1 MRRGPSVVTRL
12 GWWLEDRVVEP
23 ARGNAKVLTVV
34 LAVALLALGGL
45 AARQV
50 VRAQASTS
58 TQPLVK
64 LTTTV
69 RQLVRVRK
77 NGHTVVRW
85 RVRRK
90 VVYARAQTVLQT
102 RTIHTPTGTRVVTRP
117 VTRYHVIYRK
127 HVVTVHGKTRTVNQ
141 PVTDV
146 QTQTQTQTRTQ
157 TQTQT
162 VRVTQPVTETQVR
175 TTTQQ
180 STTTVVQ
187 TTTVITTVTLPGTT
201 VTVTVP

>member
-1 MRRGPSVVTRL
+1 MRRGPSVVTRFR
-12 GWWLEDRVVEP
+12 WWLEDRVVEP
-23 ARGNAKVLTVV
+23 TRANAKVLAVV

-50 VRAQASTS
+50 VQAQASTS
-58 TQPLVK
+58 TQPLVR

-69 RQLVRVRK
+69 RQLVRVHK
-77 NGHTVVRW
+77 NGRTVVRW

-117 VTRYHVIYRK
+117 VTRYHVVYRK
-127 HVVTVHGKTRTVNQ
+127 HVVTVHGKTQTVNR

-146 QTQTQTQTRTQ
+146 QTQTQTQTS
-157 TQTQT
+157 T
-162 VRVTQPVTETQVR
+162 VRVTQPVTVTQVR
-175 TTTQQ
+175 MTTQQ
-180 STTTVVQ
+180 TTTTVVQ

>member
-1 MRRGPSVVTRL
+1 
-12 GWWLEDRVVEP
+12 
-23 ARGNAKVLTVV
+23 VLTVV

-117 VTRYHVIYRK
+117 VTRYHVVYRK

-146 QTQTQTQTRTQ
+146 QTQTQTRTQ

-187 TTTVITTVTLPGTT
+187 TTTVITTITLPGTT

>member
-1 MRRGPSVVTRL
+1 MRRGPSVVTRFR
-12 GWWLEDRVVEP
+12 WWLEDRVVEP
-23 ARGNAKVLTVV
+23 TRANAKVVTVV

-50 VRAQASTS
+50 VQAQASTS
-58 TQPLVK
+58 TQPLVR

-69 RQLVRVRK
+69 RRLVRVRK
-77 NGHTVVRW
+77 DGHTVVRW

-117 VTRYHVIYRK
+117 VTHYQVVYRK
-127 HVVTVHGKTRTVNQ
+127 HVVTVHGKTQTVNR
-141 PVTDV
+141 PVTNV
-146 QTQTQTQTRTQ
+146 QTQTQTQTQ
-157 TQTQT
+157 TST
-162 VRVTQPVTETQVR
+162 VRVTQPVTVTQVR

-180 STTTVVQ
+180 TTTTVVQ

-201 VTVTVP
+201 VTVTAP

>member
-1 MRRGPSVVTRL
+1 MRRGPSVVTRFR
-12 GWWLEDRVVEP
+12 WWLEDRVVDP

-34 LAVALLALGGL
+34 VAVALLALGGL

-50 VRAQASTS
+50 VQAQASTS
-58 TQPLVK
+58 TQPLVR

-69 RQLVRVRK
+69 RQLVRVHK

-90 VVYARAQTVLQT
+90 VVYARARTVLQT

-117 VTRYHVIYRK
+117 VTRYHVVYRK
-127 HVVTVHGKTRTVNQ
+127 HVVTVHGKTQTVNR

-146 QTQTQTQTRTQ
+146 QTQTQTQTS
-157 TQTQT
+157 T
-162 VRVTQPVTETQVR
+162 VRVTQPLTVTQVR

-180 STTTVVQ
+180 TTTTVVQ

-201 VTVTVP
+201 VTVTAP